1 MKIRKAKKEDIE
13 KIWEIEK
20 ESREHHTKIS
30 QTKYKRLNKSKTD
43 KKAKSEFEKNLEK
56 DINGKKIVFLVAEN
70 DILRTLKVLPSV
82 ESPSA
87 SAVS

>member
-30 QTKYKRLNKSKTD
+30 QTSIMKLLDGFSQ
-43 KKAKSEFEKNLEK
+43 S
-56 DINGKKIVFLVAEN
+56 
-70 DILRTLKVLPSV
+70 
-82 ESPSA
+82 
-87 SAVS
+87 